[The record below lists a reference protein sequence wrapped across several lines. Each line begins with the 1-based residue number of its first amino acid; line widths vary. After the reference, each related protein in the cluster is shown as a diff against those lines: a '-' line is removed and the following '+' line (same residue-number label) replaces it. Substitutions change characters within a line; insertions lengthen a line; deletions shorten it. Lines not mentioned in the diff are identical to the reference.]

1 MDNDGLY
8 RFYTYSDDGSA
19 LYIGDEL
26 VVDNDGGHSA
36 QRREGMIAL
45 QAGFHPFRLL
55 YFEDYMGQ
63 ILEAGFSSLNRR
75 ESEFETQ
82 MFFHRK

>member
-1 MDNDGLY
+1 LY

-19 LYIGDEL
+19 LYIGENL

-36 QRREGMIAL
+36 RRREGIIAL
-45 QAGFHPFRLL
+45 QAGVHPFRLL

-63 ILEAGFSSLNRR
+63 ILEAGFSSLNKR
-75 ESEFETQ
+75 ESVFEPQ
-82 MFFHRK
+82 MFFHQN